1 METLAALG
9 PVIQELLMR
18 FAKITLLFA
27 LALGLIS
34 FGCGP
39 SDPPEA
45 ALEKAEV
52 KEPPPPEPAE
62 ETAEEAAEEP
72 EPVETAELKPPEP
85 KPEPPAPKPK
95 PKPKVED
102 TKPVVIMETSKGTIK
117 IELNREKAPGTV
129 DNFLQYVDD
138 KFYDGTIF
146 HRVMKGFMIQGGG
159 FSPSMNEKRARATIK
174 NESSN
179 GLKNV
184 RGTLAMARRPD
195 PHSAGAQFFINHAT
209 SSFLDKDQA
218 RDGWG
223 YCVFGKVIE
232 GMDVVD
238 EIAEVKT
245 TTKGGHSDVP
255 ELAVVIKSVARTE

>member
-1 METLAALG
+1 MK
-9 PVIQELLMR
+9 
-18 FAKITLLFA
+18 FAKIALLFA
-27 LALGLIS
+27 LAAALIS
-34 FGCGP
+34 LGCG
-39 SDPPEA
+39 SSTPPEA
-45 ALEKAEV
+45 EVEKAEV
-52 KEPPPPEPAE
+52 KEPPPPEPPE
-62 ETAEEAAEEP
+62 ET
-72 EPVETAELKPPEP
+72 EPVETAELQPPEP

-117 IELNREKAPGTV
+117 IELDAEKAPETV
-129 DNFLQYVDD
+129 KNFLQYVDD

-146 HRVMKGFMIQGGG
+146 HRVIKGFMIQGGG

-195 PHSAGAQFFINHAT
+195 PHSANAQFFINHGT
-209 SSFLDKDQA
+209 SAFLDKAQA
-218 RDGWG
+218 QDGWG
-223 YCVFGKVIE
+223 YCVFAKVIE

-255 ELAVVIKSVARTE
+255 ELAVVIKSATRAE